1 LLTERGRLSGS
12 YSLFNPAK
20 PVAALACN
28 FFWSLLIALKLTL
41 PGLPWIRGQ
50 KPFFVAIPI
59 TRSPDPPIS
68 RFFLWPILGL
78 ME

>member
-1 LLTERGRLSGS
+1 LTERGRLSGS

-41 PGLPWIRGQ
+41 PGLQQEAQG
-50 KPFFVAIPI
+50 FPI
-59 TRSPDPPIS
+59 TRDHPIIGSPDC
-68 RFFLWPILGL
+68 
-78 ME
+78 